1 MKNDNCRIASS
12 RSDRG
17 RRCRNATYVTGAT
30 CAEFTKRSP
39 RPYDHTGDTCLIAY
53 SSDCDGSNRYANAGK
68 NHQATK
74 ISDPLRCQ
82 FSYENNKNPFFRSID
97 R

>member
-1 MKNDNCRIASS
+1 MKTTIDGFHPVGPTVADVPECQRCNWRN
-12 RSDRG
+12 G
-17 RRCRNATYVTGAT
+17 R
-30 CAEFTKRSP
+30 EFTKRSP